1 MVAKN
6 ESAEIKV
13 PQLSEDTI
21 FDLEKYILLLPFD
34 EFILV
39 VLHPVFDQNETIL
52 FPVIFNAIFGKICS
66 FGHKLYA
73 RR

>member
-1 MVAKN
+1 MG
-6 ESAEIKV
+6 AEIKV

-39 VLHPVFDQNETIL
+39 VLHPVF
-52 FPVIFNAIFGKICS
+52 
-66 FGHKLYA
+66 
-73 RR
+73 

>member
-39 VLHPVFDQNETIL
+39 VLHPVF
-52 FPVIFNAIFGKICS
+52 
-66 FGHKLYA
+66 
-73 RR
+73 

>member
-1 MVAKN
+1 MG
-6 ESAEIKV
+6 AEIKV

-34 EFILV
+34 KFIFV
-39 VLHPVFDQNETIL
+39 VLHPVKKNETIL
-52 FPVIFNAIFGKICS
+52 FPVVFSAIFGKISS

-73 RR
+73 GR